1 MKAIRLAAQ
10 LCLLSVITSSAH
22 GEKINMTS
30 AEMKKTAT
38 HVIVG
43 DVLQIFERKQTDKD
57 WNTTYYVAEVRVNEV
72 EKGSDIVRNQL
83 VYVRYWRRSGIDPNR
98 VVLSTSGHRGLP
110 KEGEAV
116 RIYLSRNAYDGF
128 GTTTDGGF
136 NVIGANGFEK
146 P

>member
-10 LCLLSVITSSAH
+10 LCLLSVVTSPAH
-22 GEKINMTS
+22 GEKVNMS
-30 AEMKKTAT
+30 PAELKETAT

-43 DVLQIFERKQTDKD
+43 DLLKIFERKQTDKD

-83 VYVRYWRRSGIDPNR
+83 VYVRYWIRSRADPNR
-98 VVLSTSGHRGLP
+98 IVISTSGHRGLP
-110 KEGEAV
+110 KEGETS
-116 RIYLSRNAYDGF
+116 RIYLSQNAYDGF